1 MFVEEK
7 ELTVVCIGLCG
18 LTHTLHTHHV
28 HQPRQVSQEW
38 ASVQPV
44 VVARGCGMDLCRLQF
59 ALLIAILAI
68 LIFIGFFFL
77 ATAFPA
83 LTFCIL
89 SNLWII
95 CNCQLWNVAVF
106 NHMLVKNVGV
116 VVSIQYQESVG
127 PSVGEEMWL
136 FGDIGV
142 VTMESTCLCR
152 YGGCVMSTCRCFAC
166 VMHSSES
173 MQICT

>member
-28 HQPRQVSQEW
+28 HQPRQVSQER

-44 VVARGCGMDLCRLQF
+44 VVAGGCGMDLCRFQVAVLVAF
-59 ALLIAILAI
+59 SVI
-68 LIFIGFFFL
+68 LIFIPLLF
-77 ATAFPA
+77 AIAFPA

-95 CNCQLWNVAVF
+95 CNCKLWNAAVLKHHVCRVYTATTVM
-106 NHMLVKNVGV
+106 N
-116 VVSIQYQESVG
+116 
-127 PSVGEEMWL
+127 
-136 FGDIGV
+136 IGV
-142 VTMESTCLCR
+142 VLLVAILVILNFIGFFS
-152 YGGCVMSTCRCFAC
+152 FAIASASI
-166 VMHSSES
+166 SSAGS
-173 MQICT
+173 